1 MALYEVLIIGS
12 PEANEVSALTKQLVE
27 VAKVLALEVPEDL
40 SILTTADLPNLK
52 SKGRDSGLVLR
63 G

>member
-40 SILTTADLPNLK
+40 SILTTADLPKSK

>member
-40 SILTTADLPNLK
+40 SILTTADLPN
-52 SKGRDSGLVLR
+52 
-63 G
+63 